1 MLCLVILCLLCPL
14 LVLAVSTSN
23 FYGGG
28 GDVYDD
34 WDVCRT
40 RGDGADGF
48 LQYVNGSF
56 DPIIAA
62 ESLGAN
68 ANRAYV
74 RGMEFEMEYPDVEQR
89 AEAIFAYGQGSV
101 RYTSDRSQFGY
112 VEFAQNADELLA
124 VIDEEGVGY
133 GDCEDY
139 AVLLGV
145 MYLGAGMRS
154 AIVLA
159 PEHAAAL
166 VYVPEYAQANRQ
178 LTLNGESG
186 WVWAEATG
194 GNNPFGWMPDQY
206 MNVELQARE
215 LVDEGLAVGE
225 LPDKPIVTVS
235 RDAGGGYV
243 LPVPPFFLV
252 VFFLWLIS
260 SLGRRR
266 SR

>member
-1 MLCLVILCLLCPL
+1 
-14 LVLAVSTSN
+14 
-23 FYGGG
+23 
-28 GDVYDD
+28 
-34 WDVCRT
+34 
-40 RGDGADGF
+40 
-48 LQYVNGSF
+48 
-56 DPIIAA
+56 IAF
-62 ESLGAN
+62 ESLGEKTAL
-68 ANRAYV
+68 AYSV
-74 RGMEFEMEYPDVEQR
+74 GEQIAGKYPDLLER
-89 AEAIFAYGQGSV
+89 AKKVFLFV
-101 RYTSDRSQFGY
+101 RDRVDYTPDIDQFSHK
-112 VEFAQNADELLA
+112 EFAQNADELLA

-235 RDAGGGYV
+235 RDAGGGFV
-243 LPVPPFFLV
+243 LPVSPFFLV